1 VNLGIVIGFNLG
13 LSLILLWLAGWFWQW
28 RGSLQTSEIELSIA
42 TQSTQEF
49 LQKTIL
55 QCQQQRLFLLKTRYQ
70 YQQIQK
76 YRQQLQQLLQLI
88 SLLSWLG
95 SRLFPAIPRRT

>member
-1 VNLGIVIGFNLG
+1 MSLGIVIGFNLG
-13 LSLILLWLAGWFWQW
+13 LSLLLLWLAGWFWQW
-28 RGSLQTSEIELSIA
+28 RCVLQTSETELSIA
-42 TQSTQEF
+42 TQQTQEF

-76 YRQQLQQLLQLI
+76 YQQQLQQLLQLI
-88 SLLSWLG
+88 SFLSWLG
-95 SRLFPAIPRRT
+95 NQLLPAIPRRS